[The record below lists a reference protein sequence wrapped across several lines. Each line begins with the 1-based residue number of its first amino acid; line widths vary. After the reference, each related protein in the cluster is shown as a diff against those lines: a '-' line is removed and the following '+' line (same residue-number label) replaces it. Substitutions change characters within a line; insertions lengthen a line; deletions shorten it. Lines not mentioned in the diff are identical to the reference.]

1 MDLGA
6 DDYLI
11 KPFDFDELLARIRA
25 MTRKH
30 ARNRNNCF
38 TAGNLTM
45 DMKSH
50 VVTRDGKEIT
60 LLPKKFSILE
70 YLLRNKGNVV
80 SREQIEDR
88 IWNYEYSGNSNN
100 VDVYMSKLRK
110 KIDDG
115 YDTKLI
121 HTIRGVGWVLREEE
135 QGGEIMKRIS
145 IKLKITIWYFIF
157 MTVMGMLLI
166 GFLWFVSNAVT
177 TQTAMN
183 NVSQIVRNNL
193 EEVDVADGKLQLG
206 DEFQFYQNGVYSV
219 IYSQKES
226 LLAGQI
232 PVSFT
237 VSEPFENGLTRMVS
251 DGENRFY
258 VFDLWCPF
266 GWDNGVWVRGVMEV
280 SEDTMMIRNLVMSS
294 AAAMPIFILL
304 ATIGGYLI
312 AKHAFR
318 PLEQMIQTADTISEA
333 SDLSARMEIP
343 EGNNEFT
350 RLATTFDKMFAR
362 LEKSFEAEQQFTADA
377 SHELRTPTSVIKSAC
392 EYTKKYEETP
402 EERAETIDMI
412 SQDSILHWMIP
423 LYCSWICR

>member
-1 MDLGA
+1 
-6 DDYLI
+6 
-11 KPFDFDELLARIRA
+11 
-25 MTRKH
+25 
-30 ARNRNNCF
+30 
-38 TAGNLTM
+38 
-45 DMKSH
+45 
-50 VVTRDGKEIT
+50 
-60 LLPKKFSILE
+60 
-70 YLLRNKGNVV
+70 
-80 SREQIEDR
+80 
-88 IWNYEYSGNSNN
+88 
-100 VDVYMSKLRK
+100 
-110 KIDDG
+110 
-115 YDTKLI
+115 
-121 HTIRGVGWVLREEE
+121 
-135 QGGEIMKRIS
+135 MKRIS

-193 EEVDVADGKLQLG
+193 EEVGVADGKLQLG